1 MKSKICMLSLLLFVA
16 SGAQAEK
23 VVGLPSQSDATKA
36 VIGIGVDAN
45 QVGKRVCYYQDQ
57 AYSLGAILQVGEHY
71 LICQAANKFE
81 SNGSLLW
88 EPYTPQQ
95 TKPANKH

>member
-1 MKSKICMLSLLLFVA
+1 MKSKICMLSLLLCVA

-81 SNGSLLW
+81 TNGSLLW

-95 TKPANKH
+95 TEPDNKR